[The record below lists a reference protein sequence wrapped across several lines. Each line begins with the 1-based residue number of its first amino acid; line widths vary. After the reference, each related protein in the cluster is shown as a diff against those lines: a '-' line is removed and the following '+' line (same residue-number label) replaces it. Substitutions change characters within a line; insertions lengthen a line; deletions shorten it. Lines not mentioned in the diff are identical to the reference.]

1 MASPPLCEAL
11 SRCWLVV
18 LGWGRAWGAH
28 ADLCD
33 LTAVEVVGQ
42 LASFGLP
49 VMAKDP
55 GAKLDAA

>member
-1 MASPPLCEAL
+1 M
-11 SRCWLVV
+11 SRCWPVV